1 MISQV
6 TGVAVD
12 QSQHQLPEASH
23 RAGDGE
29 AGDGGLGGRG
39 VRPELRPPQPR
50 HRPQGHHAGVH
61 GAAPSTGET
70 IQQNEFVL
78 AMKCTNVCI
87 YLKSYLNVFPFLF
100 NFHKL
105 MFNV

>member
-1 MISQV
+1 MIFQI

-23 RAGDGE
+23 RAGDRE

-50 HRPQGHHAGVH
+50 HLPQGHHAGVH
-61 GAAPSTGET
+61 GAATSTGET
-70 IQQNEFVL
+70 SQL
-78 AMKCTNVCI
+78 
-87 YLKSYLNVFPFLF
+87 
-100 NFHKL
+100 
-105 MFNV
+105 

>member
-1 MISQV
+1 MIPQV

-50 HRPQGHHAGVH
+50 HLPQGHHAGVH
-61 GAAPSTGET
+61 GVCSGVTPVAVP
-70 IQQNEFVL
+70 VL
-78 AMKCTNVCI
+78 SQTTDSKAELYLSYRLNPKLCI
-87 YLKSYLNVFPFLF
+87 KS
-100 NFHKL
+100 
-105 MFNV
+105 MQ